1 MTEKTI
7 QLALYRHLND
17 RPYNFIN
24 TFFFENESDVL
35 SFTGAGYC
43 YEYEIKISRS
53 DFKNDF
59 KKPRFKM
66 LSECI
71 LGKEMTCIKGR
82 TYEWLCFFDIWQ
94 RQKSITNKREQFGH
108 TNISF
113 RNNFKNTAN
122 RFYYVVPENMISL
135 TECPSFAGLIY
146 VSKVEN
152 GFGDYFNLKEVKKAP
167 LLHKYLHDKKKL
179 FNKMYHSYDSVVRKF
194 LQT

>member
-7 QLALYRHLND
+7 QLALYRKLND
-17 RPYNFIN
+17 RPFNFIN

-35 SFTGAGYC
+35 SFTSSGYC

-71 LGKEMTCIKGR
+71 LGNKFTCIKGR
-82 TYEWLCFFDIWQ
+82 TYEWLCFFDIFR
-94 RQKSITNKREQFGH
+94 RQGKITNIREQFGH
-108 TNISF
+108 TSIHF
-113 RNNFKNTAN
+113 KNNFENTSN
-122 RFYYVVPENMISL
+122 RFYYVVPENMIL
-135 TECPSFAGLIY
+135 LKECPEFAGLIY
-146 VSKVEN
+146 VSKIEN
-152 GFGDYFNLKEVKKAP
+152 SFGNYMNVKEIKKAP
-167 LLHKYLHDKKKL
+167 LLHKTIHDKNKL
-179 FNKMYHSYDSVVRKF
+179 FNKMYNSYDSVVRKY